1 MAGITL
7 HVQGVS
13 RLYHRGQEEVHAL
26 QDVTLTLRPGELTLI
41 LGPSGGGKSTLL
53 HVLGGMDRPNLGR
66 IIADTTDVTG
76 LRPDRLAQWRRR
88 TVGFIFQNFYL
99 LPGASALDNV
109 ALPLLLDGQRGA
121 VRRARARSLLE
132 GLGLGDRLTFVPS
145 ELSGGQIQRVAIARA
160 LAQDPPLILADEPT
174 GNLDSASGRDIM
186 MRLAALAHEDGR
198 TVVVV
203 SHNEEFAALADRVVR
218 IRDGHVESESGPASD
233 AAAPETATGSTRATG
248 PSVFSL
254 IASSVRSLNRRR
266 GRSLFTSLGVTIGVA
281 SMVLLVSLGAGL
293 QARVLNVLEA
303 STSLTTISVTS
314 QQTTSGLT
322 LSPTITSG
330 TAHPI
335 NAHALE
341 TFRRRPHVRAAYGVS
356 EFLGS
361 ARVGDASTTVVVT
374 NLAPRGVTGVSRP
387 NLLSGS
393 LPTGTRPGIV
403 LPKSVATNLFHV
415 PSRSL
420 SHVIG
425 RTLRL
430 TLEGTVGPL
439 GITGPAG
446 APPSVPVVVRGVAGS
461 TAEAI
466 AYVNNALAGKW
477 LKRLTGPQRQVEYG
491 SADVIAV
498 NTQDVSAIAN
508 QLKAEG
514 YGVTTAQSVI
524 QQIHHTFGVIE
535 TVLGVI
541 GGIALAVAGIMI
553 GVVMSMAVL
562 ERRREIGVWRA
573 LGARRGDIFVLFLV
587 EAVLIGVAGGIIGD
601 ALGWGLGVLGA
612 ALLHHPGL
620 FVVPRWLLAL
630 GIGFGGGVGAV
641 AGSVPANLAAG
652 LRPVDALRAE

>member
-7 HVQGVS
+7 HLQGVS
-13 RLYHRGQEEVHAL
+13 RIYHRGQEEVRAL

-53 HVLGGMDRPNLGR
+53 HVLGGMDRPDAGR
-66 IIADTTDVTG
+66 IIADSTDVTA
-76 LRPDRLAQWRRR
+76 LSPDRLAQWRRR

-99 LPGASALDNV
+99 LPGTSALDNV
-109 ALPLLLDGQRGA
+109 GLPLLLDGQRGGA
-121 VRRARARSLLE
+121 RRTRARRLLE
-132 GLGLGDRLTFVPS
+132 GLGLGDRLSFIPA

-174 GNLDSASGRDIM
+174 GNLDTASGRDIM
-186 MRLAALAHEDGR
+186 LRLAALAHDEGR

-203 SHNEEFAALADRVVR
+203 SHNQEFETLADRVVR
-218 IRDGHVESESGPASD
+218 IRDGHVESESGSEGGGP
-233 AAAPETATGSTRATG
+233 APETVPLTTRVSG

-293 QARVLNVLEA
+293 QARVLNVFEA
-303 STSLTTISVTS
+303 STSLTTITVTS
-314 QQTTSGLT
+314 QQTTPGLS
-322 LSPTITSG
+322 LSPTIRSG
-330 TAHPI
+330 TGHPI
-335 NAHALE
+335 NAHAVE
-341 TFRRRPHVRAAYGVS
+341 MFRRLPHVRAAYGVS

-361 ARVGDASTTVVVT
+361 ARVGDASTTAIIT
-374 NLAPRGVTGVSRP
+374 NLAPRNVTGASRP
-387 NLLSGS
+387 QVLAGS
-393 LPTGTRPGIV
+393 LPTAARPGIV
-403 LPKSVATNLFHV
+403 LPKSVAMSLFHV
-415 PSRSL
+415 SSGRL
-420 SHVIG
+420 SAVIG
-425 RTLRL
+425 RTMRM
-430 TLEGTVGPL
+430 TLEGTVGSL

-446 APPSVPVVVRGVAGS
+446 ASPSVRVVVRGVTGGS
-461 TAEAI
+461 AEPI
-466 AYVNNALAGKW
+466 GYVNQALAGEW
-477 LKRLTGPQRQVEYG
+477 LTRLTGAHRQVAYG
-491 SADVIAV
+491 SADVIAGS
-498 NTQDVSAIAN
+498 TQDVSAIASK
-508 QLKAEG
+508 LKAEG

-524 QQIHHTFGVIE
+524 QQVHHTFGVIE
-535 TVLGVI
+535 TALGVV
-541 GGIALAVAGIMI
+541 GGIALTVAGIMI

-573 LGARRGDIFVLFLV
+573 LGARRGDIFILFLV

-641 AGSVPANLAAG
+641 AGSVPANLAAA